1 MGAKAIFIHGI
12 SVFYTLSIG
21 VLSLVR
27 LTDLP
32 KLNTGYDDKIAHFL
46 IYAFLCLTWFLSLY
60 IFKIKSSLLLASLA
74 SIMFGAI
81 IEVLQG
87 QLSAYRVTEALD
99 LLANTLGVLVMAVII
114 HVKKEVIIKKL

>member
-1 MGAKAIFIHGI
+1 
-12 SVFYTLSIG
+12 VFYTLSIG

-87 QLSAYRVTEALD
+87 QLSEYRVTEALD